1 MLTPVTGK
9 NKREEHM
16 IVDVLIS
23 APEEVLA

>member
-1 MLTPVTGK
+1 MLPPVTGK

-16 IVDVLIS
+16 MVDILIP

>member
-1 MLTPVTGK
+1 MLPPVTGQ

-16 IVDVLIS
+16 IVDVLIP